1 MESLTDVIVTL
12 IYYARIIEQKRT
24 GQIIQGAWMLG
35 ARLWLWFVIGLAI
48 TSAISTFLSPASL
61 AKQLQRMPALGV
73 LFASGLG
80 LISPLATYS
89 VIPLAVIML
98 RQGAPLAPI
107 MAFMISSPL
116 INPGIFAMT
125 AGGMGLR
132 MAVAR
137 TVASFVLAVLG
148 GWFAARCERRW
159 GSPQNYLRAQEGL
172 SIDVPLRHYRKSI
185 DGLRS
190 GRYQRFLQ
198 GKESAR
204 SWLFNFG
211 MQIKFAGRFFVLAL
225 LVSAAVRVL
234 VSPSLIMQI
243 FGVSSRFSVL
253 LAAAAGIPL
262 YACGGAAIPLIQ
274 VLTEMGMTPGAAL
287 AFFLTGPATNISTI
301 LVLGALFQINFLTL
315 YYAVTLGGAVIVG
328 YIYQWLAAII

>member
-1 MESLTDVIVTL
+1 
-12 IYYARIIEQKRT
+12 
-24 GQIIQGAWMLG
+24 
-35 ARLWLWFVIGLAI
+35 
-48 TSAISTFLSPASL
+48 
-61 AKQLQRMPALGV
+61 MPALGV
-73 LFASGLG
+73 LFAAGLG

-98 RQGAPLAPI
+98 RQGAPLAPV
-107 MAFMISSPL
+107 MAFTISSPL

-125 AGGMGLR
+125 AGGMGLE

-137 TVASFVLAVLG
+137 TVAAFVLAILG
-148 GWFAARCERRW
+148 GWFAAHCERRW

-172 SIDVPLRHYRKSI
+172 SVDVPLRHYRKSI

-204 SWLFNFG
+204 SWFFNFG
-211 MQIKFAGRFFVLAL
+211 MQIKFAGRFFLLAL
-225 LVSAAVRVL
+225 VISAAVREL
-234 VSPSLIMQI
+234 VSPSLIMQV
-243 FGVSSRFSVL
+243 FGVSSRFSIL

-274 VLTEMGMTPGAAL
+274 VLTEMGMSPGAAL

-301 LVLGALFQINFLTL
+301 LVLGALFQVKFLVL
-315 YYAVTLGGAVIVG
+315 YYVVTLGGAIIAG
-328 YIYQWLAAII
+328 YVYEWLTAII